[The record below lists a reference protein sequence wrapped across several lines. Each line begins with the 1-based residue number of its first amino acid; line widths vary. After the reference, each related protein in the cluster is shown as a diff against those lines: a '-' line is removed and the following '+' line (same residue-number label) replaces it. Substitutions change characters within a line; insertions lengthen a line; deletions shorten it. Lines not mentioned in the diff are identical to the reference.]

1 MAWRGRCN
9 RNKYWGL
16 PTPALRINS
25 IERYRKA
32 WWVFQDLA
40 RTAWLHQ
47 WFFPVCSGKV
57 KDGSTYMVFIS
68 IKYIFQTKVA
78 GIHQQLQLHR
88 PDEYMLI
95 PCYTCEDNQIQMIAC
110 RERRPLQYFHH
121 IFLGIPTT
129 RDDIRIRLALG
140 QGFGLVLN
148 EPILQEQALTG
159 SRTTAS
165 TRGWKLEMCWS
176 MPGFRF
182 LAWLLKPKTS

>member
-1 MAWRGRCN
+1 MDRHTWFSYRS
-9 RNKYWGL
+9 
-16 PTPALRINS
+16 S
-25 IERYRKA
+25 IF
-32 WWVFQDLA
+32 FQ
-40 RTAWLHQ
+40 
-47 WFFPVCSGKV
+47 S
-57 KDGSTYMVFIS
+57 
-68 IKYIFQTKVA
+68 KVA